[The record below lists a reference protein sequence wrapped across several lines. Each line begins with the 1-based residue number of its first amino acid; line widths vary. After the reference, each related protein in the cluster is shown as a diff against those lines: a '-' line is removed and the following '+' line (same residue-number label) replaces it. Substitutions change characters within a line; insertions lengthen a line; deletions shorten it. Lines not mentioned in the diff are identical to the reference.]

1 MKLDHIG
8 IAVES
13 IERSLIFYESIGI
26 ELAKTEVVADQK
38 VRVAIL
44 PVGETRIELLE
55 TLDPD
60 GPVGKFLAKKGQGLH
75 HIAVRVENISGTIDK
90 LTAQGIE
97 LIDKVP
103 RKGAGNSLIAF
114 VHPRSTGGVL
124 LELTEKQDER
134 KAD

>member
-13 IERSLIFYESIGI
+13 IEKSLKFFDGLGI
-26 ELAKTEVVADQK
+26 EVKKTEDVADQK

-44 PVGETRIELLE
+44 PLGDTRIELLE

-75 HIAVRVENISGTIDK
+75 HIAVQVENIAETLEELKSR
-90 LTAQGIE
+90 GIE
-97 LIDKVP
+97 LIDREP
-103 RKGAGNSLIAF
+103 RNGADGCLIAF
-114 VHPRSTGGVL
+114 IHPRSTGGVL
-124 LELTEKQDER
+124 LELTEKKNDR
-134 KAD
+134 D